1 MELAM
6 FEKRA
11 EEKDLVRSI
20 RTDIINFSGVVSKM
34 YAPNDILPIPVIDN
48 ANIIMPIRT
57 IEQALKLLK
66 EFEK

>member
-1 MELAM
+1 M

-34 YAPNDILPIPVIDN
+34 YNPNDILPIPIIDN
-48 ANIIMPIRT
+48 ANITMPIRT

>member
-1 MELAM
+1 M

-66 EFEK
+66 EFES